1 MLGPVLKGGAKD
13 FLLDYGPVIQVSFIT
28 VSFLPD
34 STSEK
39 KIERKE
45 EQKSRRHTELSYCS
59 CSVSLGLCLFSVK

>member
-1 MLGPVLKGGAKD
+1 MLGPVLKGGARD

-45 EQKSRRHTELSYCS
+45 EQRVADTLSW
-59 CSVSLGLCLFSVK
+59 VIARAAFL